1 MAVPTNAGELGPFA
15 QNAVTVLEE
24 FPNEYKAGERTDRVK
39 TALEVYKQKVAAYE
53 TAKDLSRAATQEKDD
68 AKDKL
73 LEALQSTFR
82 FVKGND
88 EVSNA
93 ALERLGVTPR
103 SSHRTPVRVPTE
115 FPVGA
120 VISTD
125 LLCHTVTII
134 DHHRRSGKGKP
145 SGVTSCEVFVA
156 VADQTP
162 ANPEAYRLAAIA
174 TRDHVDVTFKAEEGG
189 KTAHYLLRWVNTR
202 GETGPWSPVFS
213 GTIPAV

>member
-1 MAVPTNAGELGPFA
+1 MAVPKNAGELTPFA

-39 TALEVYKQKVAAYE
+39 TALEVYKQKLAAHE
-53 TAKDLSRAATQEKDD
+53 AAKDEAKAATNEKDK
-68 AKDKL
+68 AKDEL
-73 LEALQSTFR
+73 LSALQSTLR

-125 LLCHTVTII
+125 LLRHTVTIF
-134 DHHRRSGKGKP
+134 DPSRRSGKGKP
-145 SGVTSCEVFVA
+145 AGVTSCEVFVA
-156 VADQTP
+156 VADQAP
-162 ANPEAYRLAAIA
+162 KNPEDYRLAAIA
-174 TRDHVDVTFKAEEGG
+174 TRDHVDVTFKSDEGG
-189 KTAHYLLRWVNTR
+189 RTAHYLLRWVNTR
-202 GETGPWSPVFS
+202 GESGPWSPVFS